1 VTNTLYR
8 MFDENER
15 LLYVGITLDVGQRF
29 TDHRQHKPWWQ
40 NVVTMKLEHFATRAE
55 LEAAERDAIVA
66 ENPLHNRQRNFRPE
80 TSRESTRRQRK
91 HLPGQ
96 RKLFTAIRRYA
107 HQPHDG
113 LPVQM
118 CIRRAREGGV
128 GEEDIQWALAH
139 PSYAPPP

>member
-1 VTNTLYR
+1 
-8 MFDENER
+8 
-15 LLYVGITLDVGQRF
+15 
-29 TDHRQHKPWWQ
+29 
-40 NVVTMKLEHFATRAE
+40 MKLEHFATRAE

-107 HQPHDG
+107 HQPHDSRW
-113 LPVQM
+113 VQT
-118 CIRRAREGGV
+118 CVQRALEGGV
-128 GEEDIQWALAH
+128 SEDDVQWALTH
-139 PSYAPPP
+139 PSYPQPSS